1 MKKVETMKLV
11 EDILKSDDDARNSD
25 NVLILRFLERYGLD
39 GMPIRQLLTD
49 WNKYGLP
56 SSFDGICRAR
66 RKVQQND
73 PTLRA
78 DERVLREREER
89 EREFHDFYKW

>member
-11 EDILKSDDDARNSD
+11 EDILKSDDGARNSD
-25 NVLILRFLERYGLD
+25 NVLILRFLEHYGVD
-39 GMPIRQLLTD
+39 EMPIRQLLTD

-78 DERVLREREER
+78 DERVRREREQLEK
-89 EREFHDFYKW
+89 EFRDFYSW